1 MRMKSALYSIGLVA
15 AAAAVSTNVAQA
27 QASAS
32 VTASAN
38 VAAALT
44 AASVHDL
51 TFGTVIANYPRSI
64 ATTDATNAGIVKFT
78 GGVNAEVAVTFP
90 SLPTTL
96 IYGANTL
103 PVSFTGGYSATQTG
117 TQTAISNMASGVT
130 TRLDGTTG
138 LLYIFVGGTASPG
151 ASQTAGAYSNS
162 VTVQAAYTGN

>member
-1 MRMKSALYSIGLVA
+1 MRMKSAVFSIGLVA
-15 AAAAVSTNVAQA
+15 AAAAASTTVAQA

-44 AASVHDL
+44 AANVQNL
-51 TFGTVIANYPRSI
+51 AFGTVIANYPRSV

-117 TQTAISNMASGVT
+117 TQTSFTPASGVT
-130 TRLDGTTG
+130 TRLDATSG
-138 LLYIFVGGTASPG
+138 LLFIFVGGTVTPG
-151 ASQTAGAYSNS
+151 ASQAAGAYSGT